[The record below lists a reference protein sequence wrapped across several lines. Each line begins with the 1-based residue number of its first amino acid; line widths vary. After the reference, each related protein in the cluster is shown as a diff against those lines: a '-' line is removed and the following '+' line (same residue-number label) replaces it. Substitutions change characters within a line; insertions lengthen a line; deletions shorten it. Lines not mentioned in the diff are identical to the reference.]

1 MRRLVAPA
9 RTYEEVY
16 RSFRW
21 QLPESYNIAWDV
33 CDRHAYDPSRIALIH
48 DHPTGLRTYTF
59 REIQR
64 FANKMANL
72 LVSIGLKMGD
82 RVLIQ
87 LPQHPVTAYAHVACW
102 KAGLISVPA
111 SILFGV
117 DAVEYRLNNAGA
129 SVAITDYENLPKLL
143 EASANAPDLKQ
154 IFVIDAPSGDN
165 YLNLDDQLEKASDQ
179 FETLALTPDTPAFIN
194 YTSGTTGLPKGTL
207 QGHRS
212 MIGHMPGA
220 EVLYDFYPQHGDMIW
235 SPADWAWLAGLMDVL
250 MPSWFHGRPV
260 VTFPMAG
267 FDPEL
272 ALRKMG
278 QHGIR
283 NALLTPTMFK
293 LLRPAKAL
301 VTEYNVNLRSII
313 TGTESVGRE
322 LLNDMQELF
331 PGVVIN
337 EGFGQTECNI
347 VLGNCSSLGHHKIGS
362 LGVALPG
369 HVAGIVDDDG
379 NPLPDGQVG
388 HLAFLRPDPVMLLEY
403 WQNPEAT
410 RAKFAGDWL
419 LTGDQASRDE
429 EGFFWFHGRGD
440 DVITSSGYRI
450 GPGEIEDAI
459 TKHPAVAMAAVIG
472 VPDPKRTEIIRAYVV
487 LNPGH
492 VQSEELG
499 EEICLSVRD
508 RLAKHEYPRQIRF
521 VEKLPM
527 TTTGKILRRE
537 LRDAA
542 KAETVAP

>member
-1 MRRLVAPA
+1 MRLVAPA
-9 RTYEEVY
+9 KTYQEVY

-21 QLPESYNIAWDV
+21 QIPDSYNIAWDV
-33 CDRHAYDPSRIALIH
+33 CDRHALDASKIALIH
-48 DHPTGLRTYTF
+48 DHPAGLRTYSF

-64 FANKMANL
+64 LANKMANTL
-72 LVSIGLKMGD
+72 TAFGLNKGD

-87 LPQHPVTAYAHVACW
+87 LPQHPVTAFTHVACW
-102 KAGLISVPA
+102 KAGLISVPT
-111 SILFGV
+111 SILFGA
-117 DAVEYRLNNAGA
+117 DALEYRLNNAGA
-129 SVAITDYENLPKLL
+129 TVAVTDFENLPKLI
-143 EASANAPDLKQ
+143 EARTNAPRLKHV
-154 IFVIDAPSGDN
+154 FVIDAPSTEN
-165 YLNLDDQLEKASDQ
+165 YLNLFEQLEKASDQ
-179 FETLALTPDTPAFIN
+179 FETLALTPNTPAFIN

-212 MIGHMPGA
+212 MLGHMPGA

-235 SPADWAWLAGLMDVL
+235 SPADWAWLAGLMDIL

-272 ALRKMG
+272 ALKKMG

-301 VTEYNVNLRSII
+301 VNEHDVRLRSII

-347 VLGNCSSLGHHKIGS
+347 VLGNCTGLGHHKIGS

-369 HVAGIVDDDG
+369 HVAGIVDDEG
-379 NPLPDGQVG
+379 NPVPQGEIG
-388 HLAFLRPDPVMLLEY
+388 NIAFLRPDPVMLLEY
-403 WQNPEAT
+403 WENPQAT
-410 RAKFAGDWL
+410 RDKFAGDWL
-419 LTGDQASRDE
+419 LTGDQGSQDE
-429 EGFFWFHGRGD
+429 DGFFWFHGRGD

-459 TKHPAVAMAAVIG
+459 LRHPAIAMAAAIG
-472 VPDPKRTEIIRAYVV
+472 VPDPQRTEIIRAYVV
-487 LNPGH
+487 LNPGYS
-492 VQSEELG
+492 QSEELG
-499 EEICLSVRD
+499 DEIRLSVRG
-508 RLAKHEYPRQIRF
+508 RLAKHEYPREIRF
-521 VEKLPM
+521 VDVLPM

-537 LRDAA
+537 LREAA
-542 KAETVAP
+542 KAELSTA